1 MIKEVLSEANEEL
14 RTDECI
20 TTKKTKKMKTATEK
34 EIARMKERMEKEIA
48 VIICTLDAMVESM
61 WRMEEKVQ
69 SEVDI
74 RNKQRI
80 KELIDKSYRAGW
92 ERCLSYLAKRPWDE
106 AMRVICGITDEHEAD
121 TGRKEDDSD
130 EV

>member
-1 MIKEVLSEANEEL
+1 M

-34 EIARMKERMEKEIA
+34 DIARMKGQMEKEIA
-48 VIICTLDAMVESM
+48 VIICTLDAMVEKI
-61 WRMEEKVQ
+61 WRIVENVP
-69 SEVDI
+69 SEVEI
-74 RNKQRI
+74 RNKKRL

-92 ERCLSYLAKRPWDE
+92 ERCLAYLAKRPWDE
-106 AMRVICGITDEHEAD
+106 AMNIIGKVACEHKAA